1 MTFNEFNTYYFN
13 NLESFFKQ
21 EMSKSPSIFQPIK
34 YENDDGD
41 EQYIEYSYI
50 HKELDPKI
58 VNKYYRHLKSLS
70 LNDFTKIFPSF
81 NSSQKQKRKIN
92 YKMIPIIMQEILSK
106 TITKSYFEEII
117 SLILNVSLLT
127 IDVLCENS
135 PFFYIIYYND
145 QLPQILLYYYLMDM
159 ISITYNN
166 VKFKIQ
172 NKSTDIKREMDSLY
186 LALEYM
192 EMKQIIPNKFIMD
205 KLNEL
210 FMIESNVS
218 TIIRQKKEV
227 GIKEQYENIFD
238 KKVKVIIKGKKPK
251 EVKEIINGFKVD
263 SSNST
268 ISLLR
273 NDNSVIGEVKV
284 GKVKDLNKITRDI
297 INDLILTERTITMEE
312 KDKLKSIVLNVI
324 AFLYANQTI
333 KVDLTSL
340 LDYLG

>member
-1 MTFNEFNTYYFN
+1 M
-13 NLESFFKQ
+13 K
-21 EMSKSPSIFQPIK
+21 
-34 YENDDGD
+34 
-41 EQYIEYSYI
+41 
-50 HKELDPKI
+50 
-58 VNKYYRHLKSLS
+58 
-70 LNDFTKIFPSF
+70 
-81 NSSQKQKRKIN
+81 
-92 YKMIPIIMQEILSK
+92 SK
-106 TITKSYFEEII
+106 TVVTP
-117 SLILNVSLLT
+117 
-127 IDVLCENS
+127 EN
-135 PFFYIIYYND
+135 F
-145 QLPQILLYYYLMDM
+145 
-159 ISITYNN
+159 
-166 VKFKIQ
+166 
-172 NKSTDIKREMDSLY
+172 
-186 LALEYM
+186 LEYFKRVDDIAGELWHYVMEWGKLSMFM
-192 EMKQIIPNKFIMD
+192 EMKQIIPNNFIMD

-324 AFLYANQTI
+324 AFLYANETI

>member
-1 MTFNEFNTYYFN
+1 
-13 NLESFFKQ
+13 
-21 EMSKSPSIFQPIK
+21 
-34 YENDDGD
+34 
-41 EQYIEYSYI
+41 
-50 HKELDPKI
+50 
-58 VNKYYRHLKSLS
+58 
-70 LNDFTKIFPSF
+70 
-81 NSSQKQKRKIN
+81 
-92 YKMIPIIMQEILSK
+92 
-106 TITKSYFEEII
+106 
-117 SLILNVSLLT
+117 
-127 IDVLCENS
+127 
-135 PFFYIIYYND
+135 
-145 QLPQILLYYYLMDM
+145 
-159 ISITYNN
+159 
-166 VKFKIQ
+166 
-172 NKSTDIKREMDSLY
+172 
-186 LALEYM
+186 M
-192 EMKQIIPNKFIMD
+192 EMKQIIPNKFIMG